1 MKAKCIV
8 ALMACTSSL
17 RVYKREN
24 LKFSEFAKGHR
35 FIPQWT
41 SLALKKPS

>member
-17 RVYKREN
+17 RVYKREH
-24 LKFSEFAKGHR
+24 LQLSEFAKA
-35 FIPQWT
+35 T
-41 SLALKKPS
+41 ALPSIDDP